1 MQPAEEGGEDG
12 GSTSL
17 CRLTLR
23 FLNLQDIHQG
33 AGRVYELAEVLI
45 S

>member
-1 MQPAEEGGEDG
+1 MDPAEEGGRIG
-12 GSTSL
+12 GTSL

-23 FLNLQDIHQG
+23 FLNLRGLHKEAEQFS
-33 AGRVYELAEVLI
+33 ELDEIPI